1 MRMLIEKDGRRKR
14 KRREKK
20 IYGKKRRE
28 ERENWL
34 EKKERV
40 D

>member
-1 MRMLIEKDGRRKR
+1 MSMGKDGRSKR
-14 KRREKK
+14 KGKEKT